1 MPPRETPPI
10 DRIQQRMRES
20 IEVKERLLRSPETV
34 AAIGAV
40 ATTLCAAYRRGNKML
55 IFGNGGSAADAQHIA
70 AELVGGFTLKQRPAL
85 AVEALT
91 VNTSALTAIG
101 NDYDFANVFARQV
114 EAFGRAGDV
123 AVGLSTSGTSVNVVR
138 ALETARKNGL
148 VTVALTG
155 QSGGRIMDVAD
166 HCVRVPSSDVAR
178 IQETHIVIGHILCEL
193 VESHVFASREEG
205 H

>member
-1 MPPRETPPI
+1 MGRLDATPI
-10 DRIQQRMRES
+10 DRIRQRLRES
-20 IEVKERLLRSPETV
+20 IEVKERLLRSEETLG
-34 AAIGAV
+34 AIGDV
-40 ATTLCAAYRRGNKML
+40 ATALCDAYRRGAKML

-70 AELVGGFTLKQRPAL
+70 AELVGGFTIKQRPPL

-91 VNTSALTAIG
+91 VNTSSLTAIG
-101 NDYDFANVFARQV
+101 NDYDFSDVFARQI

-138 ALETARKNGL
+138 ALEMARKNGL

-155 QSGGRIMDVAD
+155 QSGGRVMDVAD

-178 IQETHIVIGHILCEL
+178 IQEAHIVIGHVLCEL
-193 VESHVFASREEG
+193 VESHVFGRHEEG

>member
-1 MPPRETPPI
+1 MGRLDATPI
-10 DRIQQRMRES
+10 DRIRQRLRES
-20 IEVKERLLRSPETV
+20 IEVKERLLRSADTL
-34 AAIGAV
+34 GALGDV
-40 ATTLCAAYRRGNKML
+40 ATALCDAYRRGAKML

-70 AELVGGFTLKQRPAL
+70 AELVGGFTIKQRPAL

-91 VNTSALTAIG
+91 VNTSSLTAIG
-101 NDYDFANVFARQV
+101 NDYDFSDVFARQI

-138 ALETARKNGL
+138 ALEMARKNGL

-155 QSGGRIMDVAD
+155 QSGGRVMDVAD

-178 IQETHIVIGHILCEL
+178 IQEAHIVIGHVLCEL
-193 VESHVFASREEG
+193 VESHVFGRHEEG

>member
-1 MPPRETPPI
+1 MGRLDATPI
-10 DRIQQRMRES
+10 DRIRQRLRES
-20 IEVKERLLRSPETV
+20 IEVKERLLRSEDTLG
-34 AAIGAV
+34 AIGDV
-40 ATTLCAAYRRGNKML
+40 ATALCDAYRRGAKML

-70 AELVGGFTLKQRPAL
+70 AELVGGFTIKQRPAL

-91 VNTSALTAIG
+91 VNTSSLTAIG
-101 NDYDFANVFARQV
+101 NDYDFSDVFARQI

-138 ALETARKNGL
+138 ALEMARKNGL

-155 QSGGRIMDVAD
+155 QSGGRVMDVAD

-178 IQETHIVIGHILCEL
+178 IQEAHIVIGHVLCEL
-193 VESHVFASREEG
+193 VESHVFGRHEEG

>member
-1 MPPRETPPI
+1 MGRLDATPI
-10 DRIQQRMRES
+10 DRIRQRLRES
-20 IEVKERLLRSPETV
+20 IEVKERLLRSEDTLG
-34 AAIGAV
+34 AIGDV
-40 ATTLCAAYRRGNKML
+40 ATALCDAYRRGAKML

-70 AELVGGFTLKQRPAL
+70 AELVGGFTIKQRPAL

-91 VNTSALTAIG
+91 VNTSSLTAIG
-101 NDYDFANVFARQV
+101 NDYDFSDVFARQI

-138 ALETARKNGL
+138 ALEMARKNGL

-155 QSGGRIMDVAD
+155 QSGGRVIDVAD

-178 IQETHIVIGHILCEL
+178 IQEAHIVIGHVLCEL
-193 VESHVFASREEG
+193 VESHVFGRHEEG

>member
-1 MPPRETPPI
+1 MRRLDATPI
-10 DRIQQRMRES
+10 DRIRQRLRES
-20 IEVKERLLRSPETV
+20 IEVKERLLRSEETLG
-34 AAIGAV
+34 AIGDV
-40 ATTLCAAYRRGNKML
+40 ATALCDAYRRGAKML

-70 AELVGGFTLKQRPAL
+70 AELVGGFTIKQRPAL
-85 AVEALT
+85 AVDALT
-91 VNTSALTAIG
+91 VNTSSLTAIG
-101 NDYDFANVFARQV
+101 NDYDFSDVFARQI

-138 ALETARKNGL
+138 ALEMARKNGL

-155 QSGGRIMDVAD
+155 QSGGRVMDVAD

-178 IQETHIVIGHILCEL
+178 IQEAHIVIGHVLCEL
-193 VESHVFASREEG
+193 VESHVFGRHEEG